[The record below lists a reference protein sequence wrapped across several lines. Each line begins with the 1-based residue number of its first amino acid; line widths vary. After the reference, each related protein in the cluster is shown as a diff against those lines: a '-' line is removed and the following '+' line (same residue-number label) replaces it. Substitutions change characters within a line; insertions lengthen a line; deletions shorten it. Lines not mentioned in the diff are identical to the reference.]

1 MPLHPRRTIVSV
13 NPPTHLSRRKFF
25 GLSAAVGAGA
35 FLAACG
41 GSSSPSANSMG
52 KVNNSHQLVKRF
64 PPTGMVPGQVRLPIS
79 LADATGLLGSDNLS
93 VLPPTL
99 TASVTNIDTG
109 EQITAYTTAD
119 IHAANMSIPYWPF
132 VIDITEPGIYSLT
145 VNEAPSSEMSFQ
157 IFDRTAVAMPL
168 VGDPLPPFDTPTTSD
183 ARGVDPLCTRPGS
196 PCPFHDIT
204 LTEALTSGKPVVYI
218 IGTPAYCKTGTCAP
232 GLDALIE
239 VASSVGDRAVFVH
252 ADIYTDT
259 TTTKV
264 APAVTAYSLDFEPV
278 LYIANAQGVL
288 VNRLDAVFDEDEIR
302 DALAAA
308 GIS

>member
-1 MPLHPRRTIVSV
+1 MSPHLRRTIVSV

-41 GSSSPSANSMG
+41 GSSSPSGNSIG

-64 PPTGMVPGQVRLPIS
+64 PPTGMVPGAVRLPIS
-79 LADATGLLGSDNLS
+79 LADTNGLLGSDKIS
-93 VLPPTL
+93 SLPPTL

-109 EQITAYTTAD
+109 QEVIAYTTAD

-132 VIDITEPGIYSLT
+132 IVDIAEPGIYSLT
-145 VNEAPSSEMSFQ
+145 VNEAPSAEMSFQ
-157 IFDRTAVAMPL
+157 IFDRAAVAMPL
-168 VGDPLPPFDTPTTSD
+168 VGDPLPAFDTPTLSD
-183 ARGVDPLCTRPGS
+183 AKGVDPLCTRPDS
-196 PCPFHDIT
+196 PCPFHDVT
-204 LTEALTSGKPVVYI
+204 LTEALMSGKPVVYI

-232 GLDALIE
+232 GLDALID
-239 VASSVGDRAVFVH
+239 VSTTVGDRAVFVH
-252 ADIYTDT
+252 ADVYTDR

-288 VNRLDAVFDEDEIR
+288 VNRLDAVFDVDEIR
-302 DALAAA
+302 DALAEA

>member
-1 MPLHPRRTIVSV
+1 MPPHLRRTIVGV

-41 GSSSPSANSMG
+41 GSSSPSGNSIG
-52 KVNNSHQLVKRF
+52 KVNKSHQLVKRF
-64 PPTGMVPGQVRLPIS
+64 PPTGMVPGKVRLPIS
-79 LADATGLLGSDNLS
+79 LADATGLLGSDKMS
-93 VLPPTL
+93 SLPPTL
-99 TASVTNIDTG
+99 TASVTNMDTG
-109 EQITAYTTAD
+109 QEVIAYTTAD
-119 IHAANMSIPYWPF
+119 MHAANMSIPYWPF
-132 VIDITEPGIYSLT
+132 VIDITEVGLYTLT

-157 IFDRTAVAMPL
+157 IFERSMVAMPL
-168 VGDPLPPFDTPTTSD
+168 VGDPLPAFDTPTLSD
-183 ARGVDPLCTRPGS
+183 TRGVDPLCTRPDA

-204 LTEALTSGKPVVYI
+204 LTEALTSGKPVVYM

-232 GLDALIE
+232 GLDALID
-239 VASSVGDRAVFVH
+239 VASTVGDRAVFVH
-252 ADIYTDT
+252 ADVFTDR

-288 VNRLDAVFDEDEIR
+288 VNRLDAVFDIDEIR
-302 DALAAA
+302 DALVAE

>member
-1 MPLHPRRTIVSV
+1 MPPHLRRTIVSV

-41 GSSSPSANSMG
+41 GSSSPTGNSFG
-52 KVNNSHQLVKRF
+52 KVNKSHQLVKRF
-64 PPTGMVPGQVRLPIS
+64 PPTGMVPGKVRLPIS
-79 LADATGLLGSDNLS
+79 LADATGLLGSDKMS
-93 VLPPTL
+93 SLPPTL
-99 TASVTNIDTG
+99 TASVTNMDTG
-109 EQITAYTTAD
+109 QEVIAYTTAD
-119 IHAANMSIPYWPF
+119 MHATNMSIPYWPF
-132 VIDITEPGIYSLT
+132 VIDITEVGLYTLT

-157 IFDRTAVAMPL
+157 IFERSMVAMPL
-168 VGDPLPPFDTPTTSD
+168 VGDPLPAFDTPTLSD
-183 ARGVDPLCTRPGS
+183 TRGVDPLCTRPDA

-204 LTEALTSGKPVVYI
+204 LTEALASGKPVVYM

-232 GLDALIE
+232 GLDALID
-239 VASSVGDRAVFVH
+239 VASSVGDRAAFVH
-252 ADIYTDT
+252 ADVYTDRT
-259 TTTKV
+259 TTVV

-288 VNRLDAVFDEDEIR
+288 VNRLDAVFDVDEIR
-302 DALAAA
+302 DALAAE

>member
-1 MPLHPRRTIVSV
+1 
-13 NPPTHLSRRKFF
+13 
-25 GLSAAVGAGA
+25 VGAGA

-41 GSSSPSANSMG
+41 GSSSPSGNSIG

-79 LADATGLLGSDNLS
+79 LADASGLLGSDKVS
-93 VLPPTL
+93 TLPPTL
-99 TASVTNIDTG
+99 TASVTNMDTG
-109 EQITAYTTAD
+109 EEIVAYTTAD
-119 IHAANMSIPYWPF
+119 IHAADMSIPYWPF
-132 VIDITEPGIYSLT
+132 VIDINEPGIYALT

-157 IFDRTAVAMPL
+157 IFDRAAVAMPL
-168 VGDPLPPFDTPTTSD
+168 VGDPLPPFDTPTTSNG
-183 ARGVDPLCTRPGS
+183 RGVDPLCTRPDA
-196 PCPFHDIT
+196 PCPFHDVT

-232 GLDALIE
+232 GLDALID
-239 VASSVGDRAVFVH
+239 VASTVGDRAVFVH

-288 VNRLDAVFDEDEIR
+288 VNRLDAVFDVDEIR